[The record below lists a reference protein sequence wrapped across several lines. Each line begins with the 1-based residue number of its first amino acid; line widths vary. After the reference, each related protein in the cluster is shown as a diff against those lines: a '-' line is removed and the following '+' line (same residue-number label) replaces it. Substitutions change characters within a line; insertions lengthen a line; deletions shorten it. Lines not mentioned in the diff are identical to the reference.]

1 LSAARPGTSP
11 ARAGA
16 TVVRWI
22 VKIGVS
28 AALMVF
34 LLRRVSLAE
43 LERVVRTMDPTLLAA
58 AVAVFVVSNVAGW
71 LQWHVLLSASG
82 IRAGHGRTF
91 GFYNVGLFFNNF
103 LPANIGGDAVKVYD
117 VTRLGAGVYQVIA
130 VTLLDR
136 LLGVFSLCLL
146 AIVADVI
153 LIARAPTPY
162 AYYLALFVACMV
174 PAAGFYFVRPLGN
187 AFRRGV
193 LRIRPLALD
202 RRITSVLDHLSPFKG
217 RRTLVA
223 RLVAFS
229 LLIQVLRVLTHVLVG
244 MAMGVTVDRMV
255 LCQFFVFVPL
265 LSLAMIP
272 PITINGLGIREGLGI
287 ILFAQAGIGRTDAF
301 AMEFV
306 TYIISVAASLVG
318 LGFFLARRVGGA
330 PGPAAFRP

>member
-1 LSAARPGTSP
+1 MSTPGNAGAAPRAGSAAL
-11 ARAGA
+11 
-16 TVVRWI
+16 RWA

-28 AALMVF
+28 GALMTF
-34 LLRRVSLAE
+34 LLRKISFAE
-43 LERVVRTMDPTLLAA
+43 LERLIRTMDPALLAA
-58 AVAVFVVSNVAGW
+58 AVAVFVVSNIAGW

-82 IRAGHGRTF
+82 IRAGQARTF
-91 GFYNVGLFFNNF
+91 GFYNIGLFFNNF

-146 AIVADVI
+146 AIVADVF
-153 LIARAPTPY
+153 LIAREPSPY
-162 AYYLALFVACMV
+162 AYYLALFAACML

-187 AFRRGV
+187 AFRRAV
-193 LRIRPLALD
+193 LRVRPLALD

-217 RRTLVA
+217 RRGLVA

-229 LLIQVLRVLTHVLVG
+229 LLIQMLRVLTHVLVG

-255 LCQFFVFVPL
+255 LFQFFVFVPI

-306 TYIISVAASLVG
+306 TYIISVLASLVG
-318 LGFFLARRVGGA
+318 LGFFLARRAGGA
-330 PGPAAFRP
+330 GASGAFRA